1 MSYTALK
8 TRRNSKLKSK
18 PLFGLWFE
26 RATNTYSVWV
36 EKGRYDG
43 KVRGGIR
50 YSWAYVVKGV
60 TLEEAVK
67 VFNKRVNWKKSL
79 DIKIAV

>member
-8 TRRNSKLKSK
+8 TRRNNKLKSK
-18 PLFGLWFE
+18 PVFGLWFK

-50 YSWAYVVKGV
+50 YSWAYVEKDMS
-60 TLEEAVK
+60 LEDAVK
-67 VFNKRVNWKKSL
+67 LFNKRVGWKKSL
-79 DIKIAV
+79 DIKISN